1 MMPKLELT
9 HASELW
15 PHSLWEARGGK
26 ELVTTNKLER
36 FCKKIYEKILK
47 SGFKHIEEIKRC
59 PSWETLIDVNVLG
72 YNSLYEDEV
81 GLADIVE
88 GSDQASALFWATHHI
103 RIHVYLELCS
113 TSMRERCCRRCLCGV
128 LLA

>member
-88 GSDQASALFWATHHI
+88 GSDQASALF
-103 RIHVYLELCS
+103 
-113 TSMRERCCRRCLCGV
+113 
-128 LLA
+128 